1 VILTVVFL
9 FVTVVATLNVAELA
23 PAGTVTVAGTAAFA
37 GFLLLKVT
45 PKPPIGAAEPSVT
58 VPSEFEP
65 STIVDGF
72 TATDESAAGG
82 AGFTV
87 IVVDFVTPA

>member
-1 VILTVVFL
+1 MLTLVFL
-9 FVTVVATLNVAELA
+9 FVRDVATLNVAELA
-23 PAGTVTVAGTAAFA
+23 PPGTVTVAGTAAFA

-45 PKPPIGAAEPSVT
+45 TKPPMGAAKLSVT
-58 VPSEFEP
+58 VPSKFEP
-65 STIVDGF
+65 PTTVDGF
-72 TATDESAAGG
+72 SATDESAAGG